1 MFSVLTGATSTNFKE
16 QEKTMEGI
24 NFQKGK

>member
-1 MFSVLTGATSTNFKE
+1 MFSVLTDATSANCKE

-24 NFQKGK
+24 NFQKEK